1 MYNDLIGLELEEA
14 KRILNDR
21 SVSFSIIDNNTNA
34 MGNVKLVVKVDE
46 NKIYVE
52 NFLVDLKESL

>member
-1 MYNDLIGLELEEA
+1 MFNDLIGVELEEA

-34 MGNVKLVVKVDE
+34 IGNIKLVVKVDGT
-46 NKIYVE
+46 NIYVE

>member
-34 MGNVKLVVKVDE
+34 IGNVKLVVKVDE

>member
-1 MYNDLIGLELEEA
+1 MYNDLIGLELVEA

-34 MGNVKLVVKVDE
+34 IGNVKLVVKVDE

>member
-1 MYNDLIGLELEEA
+1 MFNDLIGVELEEA

-34 MGNVKLVVKVDE
+34 IGNVKLVVKVDGT
-46 NKIYVE
+46 KIYVE

>member
-1 MYNDLIGLELEEA
+1 MFNDLIGVELEKA

-34 MGNVKLVVKVDE
+34 IGNVKLVVKVDGT
-46 NKIYVE
+46 KIYVE